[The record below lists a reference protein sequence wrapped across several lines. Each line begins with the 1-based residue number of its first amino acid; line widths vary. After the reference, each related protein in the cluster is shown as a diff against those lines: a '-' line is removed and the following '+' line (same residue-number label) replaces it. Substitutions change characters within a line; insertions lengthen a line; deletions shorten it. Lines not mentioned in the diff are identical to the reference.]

1 MLEAGLFKCLGQ
13 SVLVRLP
20 WLLLGH
26 INLLRERGYFDIQ
39 AAHCSLRLRRTLC
52 QVVSLRL
59 FLRSST
65 RQPIELALA
74 VARVLITLSAG
85 AACASLRHSCC
96 SGSGRRARVADA
108 PELRGP
114 TERGRHSQK
123 EAIARTLLPYNCCI
137 LALASTKYRF

>member
-39 AAHCSLRLRRTLC
+39 AADRSLRLRRTLC

-59 FLRSST
+59 FFRSSP
-65 RQPIELALA
+65 RQPIELALT
-74 VARVLITLSAG
+74 VAGVLVTPSTG
-85 AACASLRHSCC
+85 AASASRASLERRASLRHSCC
-96 SGSGRRARVADA
+96 SGSGRRPRVADA
-108 PELRGP
+108 PELRGRQS
-114 TERGRHSQK
+114 EGGAVRQQVARG
-123 EAIARTLLPYNCCI
+123 
-137 LALASTKYRF
+137 KYRRAALI